1 MNRAHKRSCMIA
13 FHVTDTVVYSFDV
26 SPGKLDV
33 VEFNEDE
40 ESFFFFFLG
49 GFARPALN
57 GLLYGLCIPHFCRP
71 HSLLIALQILKVA
84 ICGIAL

>member
-1 MNRAHKRSCMIA
+1 MIA
-13 FHVTDTVVYSFDV
+13 FHVTDAVVYSFDV

-40 ESFFFFFLG
+40 ESFFLSSVG

-57 GLLYGLCIPHFCRP
+57 GLLYWLCIPHFCRP
-71 HSLLIALQILKVA
+71 HTLLIALQILKVA